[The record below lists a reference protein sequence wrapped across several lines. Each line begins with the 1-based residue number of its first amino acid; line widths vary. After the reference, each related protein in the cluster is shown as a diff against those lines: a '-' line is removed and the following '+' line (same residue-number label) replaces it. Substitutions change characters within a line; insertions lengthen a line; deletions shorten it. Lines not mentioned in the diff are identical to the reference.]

1 MPDYGINPKIN
12 CYGTKEEQNLM
23 EAVRNK
29 TKLRIP
35 MEKQ

>member
-1 MPDYGINPKIN
+1 MRDYGINPKIN
-12 CYGTKEEQNLM
+12 YYGTKEEQNLM